1 MRSPC
6 GCVELL
12 LPALLFDL
20 LLSKVVR
27 RRLLLLLLLL
37 FAGSV
42 LLLLLLRVND
52 PFPLDAAPA
61 LALPSLYRCR
71 LLITAVSVIE

>member
-27 RRLLLLLLLL
+27 RRLLLLLL